1 MEYSRSNDP
10 GMVVMRFAKVFLS
23 FGVIVFCV
31 LLIGGTG
38 EAIRKHVTKSIYDSS
53 PEVRAAI
60 TRASTLLKSSDPAEQ
75 KQAIEEY
82 RPYREQSDQAYRVI
96 FWGQV
101 GAYLVLML
109 AATFL
114 YLRFNPKRAE

>member
-1 MEYSRSNDP
+1 
-10 GMVVMRFAKVFLS
+10 MRFAKVFLS

-31 LLIGGTG
+31 LLIGSTS

-60 TRASTLLKSSDPAEQ
+60 SRASALLKSSDPAEQ

-82 RPYREQSDQAYRVI
+82 RPYREKSDQAYRLI
-96 FWGQV
+96 FWGQI
-101 GAYLVLML
+101 GAYLALML
-109 AATFL
+109 ASTFL
-114 YLRFNPKRAE
+114 YLRFNPKGPIEPVSD